1 MEGTSFQF
9 LNRIIDSYAGALCS
23 CEVWIQRWVHVLLL
37 CLSKQKKIKNRRKT
51 VKNPKTWKWNFLL
64 KRGKNYGS
72 SSQMFNCAQT
82 DGTKA
87 KKSTSFFRP
96 FCFIITMKGLWIKR
110 VLFPSYWGLSPS
122 CLEVPILLDPAGRL
136 PRDSNM
142 VLSSVGVGS
151 FKNKL
156 SYTFLLNLFLYPS
169 LSLFS
174 FSLTASSS
182 FFTIFFFLLF
192 FDALFLRIIVT
203 LRLPLS

>member
-1 MEGTSFQF
+1 MLAHCAIVRCEYSAGSMFCCYVFQ
-9 LNRIIDSYAGALCS
+9 
-23 CEVWIQRWVHVLLL
+23 
-37 CLSKQKKIKNRRKT
+37 NRRKSRT
-51 VKNPKTWKWNFLL
+51 GGKLSRIPRHENGTFFWKEVKIMEAAVTCSIT
-64 KRGKNYGS
+64 RKN
-72 SSQMFNCAQT
+72 
-82 DGTKA
+82 GTKA